1 MNIRVIH
8 DHKEARGIAVV
19 IDVFRA
25 FTVEPYLI
33 NNGTEKLIAVGD
45 KDIAYELKE
54 KNKDIVLIGEREG
67 VKLPGFDFR
76 KFSFTN

>member
-1 MNIRVIH
+1 MNIRIIH
-8 DHKEARGIAVV
+8 DPKEARGIAVV

-45 KDIAYELKE
+45 KEIAYELKE

>member
-1 MNIRVIH
+1 MKIKIIH
-8 DHKEARGIAVV
+8 NPKEARGIAVI

-45 KDIAYELKE
+45 KEIAYALKE
-54 KNKDIVLIGEREG
+54 KNKNIVLIGEREG
-67 VKLPGFDFR
+67 IKLPGFDFR

>member
-8 DHKEARGIAVV
+8 DPKEARGIAVV

-45 KDIAYELKE
+45 KEIAYELKE